1 MKRNEN
7 SAKRW
12 RLEVNDPRLTRTW
25 RPLWEFEEEQLA
37 TYGELMNDLNRIN
50 APVKLRIVEC
60 SLVYFDRRLPVP
72 RRESFPR
79 LE

>member
-12 RLEVNDPRLTRTW
+12 RLEVNDPRINRTW
-25 RPLWEFEEEQLA
+25 RPLWEFEEEQRA
-37 TYGELMNDLNRIN
+37 AYFELMNDLNRIN

-60 SLVYFDRRLPVP
+60 SPVCFDRSTPVS

>member
-37 TYGELMNDLNRIN
+37 NYGELMNDLNRIN

-60 SLVYFDRRLPVP
+60 KLVCFDRSTPVSRL
-72 RRESFPR
+72 ESFPQ